1 MWGDPLGTAAH
12 STIYALPIQELKK
25 FVMPEELNLVKD
37 LAVILIAAGVFT
49 ILSKALKQPLILGYI
64 IAGFVVGPHL
74 GLFSIA
80 STESVNQWSEIG
92 IIFLLFALGLEFSFK
107 KLLKVGSG
115 AMMMAGIKCL
125 GMFVVGII
133 LAQLMNWSTMEGI
146 FLGGLL
152 SMSSTTIIIKAYGD
166 MGLKNKPYAPL
177 IFGSL
182 VVEDLLAVLL
192 MVLLSTLA
200 ATGHFEGTQMLLAL
214 GKLVFFLIL
223 WFVVGIYLIP
233 TALKKVKKL
242 LNDETL
248 LIVSIGLCFGM
259 VAIAESV
266 GFSSA
271 LGAFV
276 MGSILSETL
285 EGEKIEHLLT
295 HIKDL
300 FGAIFFVSV
309 GMMVD
314 PGVIAAQ
321 WLPILL
327 ITVFAMVGILIFSST
342 GALLAGAGLDTAV
355 HSGFT
360 LAQLGEFAFIIASLG
375 CSMGVMRDFI
385 YPVIIAVSV
394 ITTFTTPYM
403 IKAADPVSRFLHER
417 LPKSFLEK
425 VNSSTTDDFKAQTGE
440 EKNQWKEY
448 LKHYFLRVV
457 LYGILLLAISLSSAS
472 LLDGYVEKFFPALGK
487 TARSLIEVGATIA
500 VMTPFLFGLTH
511 TSSQMKRS
519 ATILAENRH
528 ANRWGILSLNVIR
541 ILIAFVFIFGAITSH
556 FEFSWVVVAI
566 IAGVLLLAAIPLS
579 RVLRGSTNLEKRFFE
594 NLSETEKRD
603 KRRSPITATVRENLE
618 RYNVHIEA
626 VNIAPESKYAGRL
639 LRDLPFRHQ
648 ADVNIIKIQ
657 RGNLSLL
664 IPSGD
669 TPIYPYD
676 RLLAVG
682 TDAQLATFRE
692 LMKDEITDVNLAE
705 GHGLS
710 KEDEGFKVIPVELTE
725 DSSMVGKT
733 LRELSLRSKG
743 CMVICNLRDGQLET
757 NPSPDDALRV
767 GDMVWLAGQQA
778 VLEAI

>member
-1 MWGDPLGTAAH
+1 M
-12 STIYALPIQELKK
+12 S
-25 FVMPEELNLVKD
+25 EEINLVKD
-37 LAVILIAAGVFT
+37 LAVILIAAGACT

-64 IAGFVVGPHL
+64 IAGFMVGPHL
-74 GLFSIA
+74 GLFSI
-80 STESVNQWSEIG
+80 SSVESVDQWSEIG

-133 LAQLMNWSTMEGI
+133 LAQLMNWTTMEGI

-182 VVEDLLAVLL
+182 VVEDLIAVLL

-200 ATGHFEGTQMLLAL
+200 QSGHFEGGKMLLAL
-214 GKLVFFLIL
+214 GKLIFFLVL

-233 TALKKVKKL
+233 TILRKVKNL

-248 LIVSIGLCFGM
+248 LILAIGLCFGM
-259 VAIAESV
+259 VAVAESV

-285 EGEKIEHLLT
+285 EGERIEHLLT

-314 PGVIAAQ
+314 PSVIGAQ

-327 ITVFAMVGILIFSST
+327 ITVFAMAGILVFSST

-403 IKAADPVSRFLHER
+403 IKAADPVSKFLHGH
-417 LPKSFLEK
+417 LPKSFLDK
-425 VNSSTTDDFKAQTGE
+425 VNSSSADDFKSRSGE
-440 EKNQWKEY
+440 EESQWKLY
-448 LKHYFLRVV
+448 LKHYGIRVG
-457 LYGILLLAISLSSAS
+457 LYGILLLAISLAS
-472 LLDGYVEKFFPALGK
+472 GNMLGEYVERFFPSWST
-487 TARSLIEVGATIA
+487 TARSFFSLGVTLA
-500 VMTPFLFGLTH
+500 VMSPFLYGLTY
-511 TSSQMKRS
+511 TSSTLRKCAGALVSSR
-519 ATILAENRH
+519 N
-528 ANRWGILSLNVIR
+528 ANRWAIISLSAIR
-541 ILIAFVFIFGAITSH
+541 ILLAFAFIFATITSH
-556 FEFSWVVVAI
+556 FEFSWVVVAL
-566 IAGVLLLAAIPLS
+566 IAAVLLAAAIPLS
-579 RVLRGSTNLEKRFFE
+579 RILRGTSNIEKRFFE

-603 KRRSPITATVRENLE
+603 KMRAPVTATVRENLE
-618 RYNVHIEA
+618 KYNVHIEA
-626 VNIAPESKYAGRL
+626 VNIAPESRYVGKS
-639 LRDLPFRHQ
+639 LRDLPFRHHTS
-648 ADVNIIKIQ
+648 VNIVKIQ
-657 RGNLSLL
+657 RGSISLL

-682 TDAQLATFRE
+682 TEEQLKEFHE
-692 LMKDEITDVNLAE
+692 LMKDEVTEINLAE

-710 KEDEGFKVIPVELTE
+710 KVDETFVVRPVELTE
-725 DSSMVGKT
+725 DSEMVGKT
-733 LRELSLRSKG
+733 LRDLSLRSRG
-743 CMVICNLRDGQLET
+743 CMVICNLHDGRLET
-757 NPSPDDALRV
+757 NPSPDSPLVAGDMLWIAGEQAAVDAL
-767 GDMVWLAGQQA
+767 
-778 VLEAI
+778 